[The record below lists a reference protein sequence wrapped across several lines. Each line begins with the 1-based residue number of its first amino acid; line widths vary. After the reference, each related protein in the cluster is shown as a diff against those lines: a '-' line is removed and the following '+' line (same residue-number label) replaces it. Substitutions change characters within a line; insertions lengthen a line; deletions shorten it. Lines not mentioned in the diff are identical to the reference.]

1 LGLLFRAH
9 PAPQGDLLVHL
20 LSFAAEEL
28 SSPVSTIS
36 RPRLQSLLELAVR
49 SSSCA
54 GDPHME
60 NLGYT
65 FDPREL
71 PDIARAVLHIA
82 SPVSQAAPAGN
93 APPGHWFPS
102 CMVNRAHLCKKHSAA
117 RYLGWQ

>member
-1 LGLLFRAH
+1 MH
-9 PAPQGDLLVHL
+9 PAVQGDLLVHL

-28 SSPVSTIS
+28 SSTVGKIS

-82 SPVSQAAPAGN
+82 SPVSVAAL
-93 APPGHWFPS
+93 
-102 CMVNRAHLCKKHSAA
+102 V
-117 RYLGWQ
+117 